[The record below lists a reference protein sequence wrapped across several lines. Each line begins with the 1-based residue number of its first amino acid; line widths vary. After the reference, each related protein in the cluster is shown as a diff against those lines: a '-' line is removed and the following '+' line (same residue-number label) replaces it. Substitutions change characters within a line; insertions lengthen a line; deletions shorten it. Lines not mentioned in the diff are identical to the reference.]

1 VRQGTSATA
10 TMVGYAWRGQNL
22 AGGGDLGQQ
31 ALMNADTPSAGYAI
45 FSDPRAVG
53 GLDSAFSRSA
63 GGSDNFYVDSTGT
76 QPMIRRILLDTG
88 GAPTFDGPNSNR
100 AYGALNLESDRLLV
114 HPAGYL
120 VSISGANDRFEVL
133 RPPASPATDQEARQQ
148 LIAQVIGGTG
158 DRPGKLKD
166 VTAATFTK
174 DGVLLM
180 LENGNNRIQAFDIG
194 SNPVRYFGITT
205 AQTYFLDLTEMPRA
219 QGWRHLDI
227 QADVGGLLYVLSHN
241 SQTGVYRLSIY
252 DKVAQLQQAL
262 SVTEGIFAA
271 RIGLDHWRDL
281 YTLNYQP
288 VSVQGSST
296 RPEITEPSV
305 SLWTPE
311 GS

>member
-1 VRQGTSATA
+1 
-10 TMVGYAWRGQNL
+10 MVGYAWRGQNL

-31 ALMNADTPSAGYAI
+31 ALMNADAPGAGYAL
-45 FSDPRAVG
+45 FSDPSAVD
-53 GLDSAFSRSA
+53 GLDIAFSRSA
-63 GGSDNFYVDSTGT
+63 GGSDNFYVDPTGA
-76 QPMIRRILLDTG
+76 QPMIRGLVLDTG
-88 GAPTFDGPNSNR
+88 GAPTIDGPTSNR
-100 AYGALNLESDRLLV
+100 AYGVLNLESDRLLV

-133 RPPASPATDQEARQQ
+133 RPPASWVTDQVASQQ
-148 LIAQVIGGTG
+148 FIAQVLGGSG
-158 DRPGKLKD
+158 DLPGKLSE

-205 AQTYFLDLTEMPRA
+205 AQTYFLQLTEMPRGS
-219 QGWRHLDI
+219 GWRHLDI

-241 SQTGVYRLSIY
+241 AQTGAYRLSIY

-296 RPEITEPSV
+296 APAITEPSV
-305 SLWTPE
+305 SLWVPE
-311 GS
+311 AS